1 MVERERDLAAQGGP
15 SRQLHELNGTS
26 PEIIIARNC
35 VYKMRECHPTGGVL
49 EGYASGA
56 QGPVGALSEAREY
69 EDRCVR
75 STALGSIPKAAWA
88 AFPSLGRRATTTH
101 CNGKHHDLS

>member
-1 MVERERDLAAQGGP
+1 
-15 SRQLHELNGTS
+15 
-26 PEIIIARNC
+26 
-35 VYKMRECHPTGGVL
+35 MRECHPTGGVL

-75 STALGSIPKAAWA
+75 SSAQGSISQAAWA
-88 AFPSLGRRATTTH
+88 AFPRGINPGKA
-101 CNGKHHDLS
+101 CNNHALHHALS

>member
-1 MVERERDLAAQGGP
+1 
-15 SRQLHELNGTS
+15 
-26 PEIIIARNC
+26 
-35 VYKMRECHPTGGVL
+35 MRECHPTGGVL

-75 STALGSIPKAAWA
+75 STALGSILKGGMGCIPVGTLPAPICKRHWILMGNLKKK
-88 AFPSLGRRATTTH
+88 FQINL
-101 CNGKHHDLS
+101 K

>member
-1 MVERERDLAAQGGP
+1 
-15 SRQLHELNGTS
+15 
-26 PEIIIARNC
+26 
-35 VYKMRECHPTGGVL
+35 MREYHRTGGIL

-75 STALGSIPKAAWA
+75 SSAQGSISQAAWA
-88 AFPSLGRRATTTH
+88 AFPRGIHPGRRATTMH
-101 CNGKHHDLS
+101 CTGKHHSLPQPPPAGSLANSNIDHP

>member
-1 MVERERDLAAQGGP
+1 M
-15 SRQLHELNGTS
+15 
-26 PEIIIARNC
+26 
-35 VYKMRECHPTGGVL
+35 YKMREWSSHRGVL

-88 AFPSLGRRATTTH
+88 AFPTLGRRATTTH
-101 CNGKHHDLS
+101 CNRKHHALS

>member
-1 MVERERDLAAQGGP
+1 
-15 SRQLHELNGTS
+15 
-26 PEIIIARNC
+26 
-35 VYKMRECHPTGGVL
+35 MRECHPTGGGVL

-75 STALGSIPKAAWA
+75 STALGSSSQAAWA
-88 AFPSLGRRATTTH
+88 ASPWDTAWQMRATTMH
-101 CNGKHHDLS
+101 CTGNHHSLPQPPPAGSLANSNIVSYHP